1 MNRTRIY
8 HVCLS
13 SHEEVMFR
21 SASDMI
27 MGFNCL
33 AAAAISTESRLLADG
48 FMTTH
53 YHFLVQTSSLKELL
67 YRCRYSYV
75 RYFNSKYQRKGRL
88 GEHNFFILEVDGFHH
103 TLAALNYV
111 NRQGLH
117 HGLAATPFG
126 YLHCSANSYFRSDLG
141 KNWSPPLLPDKYRNR
156 YLPSNIKIPV
166 KYRMSADGLLLREDV
181 LDVAWVEQH
190 YVNPKNF
197 LFQMN
202 RVADRNDIVNQE
214 KENNYPPVTM
224 ETIEAGVPD
233 FVLNEAKSNEY
244 GKVNRS
250 NMTDIELCSLIDDK
264 LLPKIIKDGEKTSIY
279 LLSETKREELC
290 NRLWQ
295 KCCEG
300 KWRKES
306 KGIFTNKFVSEAQ
319 LCRCLC
325 IMPSAAV

>member
-1 MNRTRIY
+1 MNRTGIF

-21 SASDMI
+21 SASDLI

-88 GEHNFFILEVDGFHH
+88 GEHNFFILEADGFHH

-126 YLHCSANSYFRSDLG
+126 YAHCSANSYFRSDLG
-141 KNWSPPLLPDKYRNR
+141 KTWTPPLLPDKYRNR
-156 YLPSNIKIPV
+156 YLPSNIKIPA

-202 RVADRNDIVNQE
+202 RIADRNDIDNQE
-214 KENNYPPVTM
+214 KENRLPPVTM

-233 FVLNEAKSNEY
+233 FVLNEAKTNEY

-250 NMTDIELCSLIDDK
+250 NMPDLELCSLIDGK
-264 LLPKIIKDGEKTSIY
+264 LLPKIFREGEEPSIY
-279 LLSETKREELC
+279 LLSEARRKELC
-290 NRLWQ
+290 AWLWK

-300 KWRKES
+300 KWRKEA
-306 KGIFTNKFVSEAQ
+306 KGIFANRFVTEAQ
-319 LCRCLC
+319 LRRCLALD
-325 IMPSAAV
+325 PASAV